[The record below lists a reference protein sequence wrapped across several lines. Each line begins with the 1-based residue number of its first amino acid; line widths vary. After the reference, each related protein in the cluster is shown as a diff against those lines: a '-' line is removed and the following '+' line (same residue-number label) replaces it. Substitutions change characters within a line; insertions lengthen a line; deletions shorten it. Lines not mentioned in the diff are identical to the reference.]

1 MANKFKVLILSLWV
15 CYSGFSQA
23 PAGFPFQSII
33 KDNNGAIA
41 KSTDAYVKCRIIR
54 STPTGTVS
62 YEEVHQVRT
71 NEDGIFSIIIGQ
83 GTRISGEISLYAVEW
98 GKDLYYL
105 NLKTVI
111 PSSTS
116 IRWYDPSLN
125 YTDIGTTQ
133 LWSVPYALY
142 AGNSNQA
149 NIISS
154 SINTSGLLTVNGGN
168 SMSNVILG
176 TNEANI
182 SLKAGKIGSLLTTD
196 SSGNAA
202 WTEIKNTRIV
212 SGVLKVVTLNTTVTG
227 DTVIPATSIVTTKLM
242 IPEVEVGD
250 PVFVTSV
257 EDNIGFNVY
266 SAFVAVNGEV
276 TIRLSNLQDQ
286 PAILSR
292 KKFSILIV
300 K

>member
-1 MANKFKVLILSLWV
+1 MATKIKVLILSLLA
-15 CYSGFSQA
+15 SLTGISQA

-33 KDNNGAIA
+33 KDNNGVLA

-54 STPTGTVS
+54 SMPTGTVS

-71 NEDGIFSIIIGQ
+71 NDDGIFSIIIGQ
-83 GTRISGEISLYAVEW
+83 GTRISGEMSLYAIDW
-98 GKDLYYL
+98 GKDLFYL

-116 IRWYDPSLN
+116 IKWFDPSLN

-142 AGNSNQA
+142 AGNSNQS

-154 SINTSGLLTVNGGN
+154 SINTTGLLTINGGN
-168 SMSNVILG
+168 SMSNAVLG
-176 TNEANI
+176 TNNATI
-182 SLKAGKIGSLLTTD
+182 GFKGGKSGSLLTTD
-196 SSGNAA
+196 SSGQVA
-202 WTEIKNTRIV
+202 WTEVKNTRLV
-212 SGVLKVVTLNTTVTG
+212 SGVLRVVTLYATVTG
-227 DTVIPATSIVTTKLM
+227 DTIIPATSLVTTKIL

-286 PAILSR
+286 PAVLSR
-292 KKFSILIV
+292 RKFSILIV

>member
-1 MANKFKVLILSLWV
+1 MANKFKVLILSLLA
-15 CYSGFSQA
+15 CYSGLCQA

-33 KDNNGAIA
+33 KDNNGVVA

-54 STPTGTVS
+54 SLPTGTVS

-71 NEDGIFSIIIGQ
+71 NDDGIFSIIIGQ

-98 GKDLYYL
+98 GKDLFYL

-154 SINTSGLLTVNGGN
+154 SLNTTGLLTVNGGN
-168 SMSNVILG
+168 SMNNVVLG
-176 TNEANI
+176 TNEATI
-182 SLKAGKIGSLLTTD
+182 GFKAGKKGSLLTTD
-196 SSGNAA
+196 STGQVA
-202 WTEIKNTRIV
+202 WTEIKNTRLV
-212 SGVLKVVTLNTTVTG
+212 SGILKVVTIYSTETG
-227 DTVIPATSIVTTKLM
+227 DTVIPATSLVTTKLL

-276 TIRLSNLQDQ
+276 TIRFSNLQDQ
-286 PAILSR
+286 PAVLSR
-292 KKFSILIV
+292 RKFSILIV

>member
-1 MANKFKVLILSLWV
+1 MATKIKVLILSLLA
-15 CYSGFSQA
+15 SLTGIGQA

-33 KDNNGAIA
+33 KDNNGVLA

-54 STPTGTVS
+54 SLPTGSVS
-62 YEEVHQVRT
+62 YEEVHQVKT
-71 NEDGIFSIIIGQ
+71 NDDGIFSIIIGQ
-83 GTRISGEISLYAVEW
+83 GTRISGEMSLYAIDW
-98 GKDLYYL
+98 GKDLFYL

-111 PSSTS
+111 PSNTS
-116 IRWYDPSLN
+116 IKWFDPSLN

-142 AGNSNQA
+142 AGNSNQS
-149 NIISS
+149 NITSS
-154 SINTSGLLTVNGGN
+154 SINTTGLLTINGGN
-168 SMSNVILG
+168 SMNNAVLG
-176 TNEANI
+176 TNNATI
-182 SLKAGKIGSLLTTD
+182 GFKGGKSGSLLTTD
-196 SSGNAA
+196 SSGQVA
-202 WTEIKNTRIV
+202 WTEVKNTRLV
-212 SGVLKVVTLNTTVTG
+212 SGVLRVVTLYATVTG
-227 DTVIPATSIVTTKLM
+227 DTIIPATSLVTTKIL

-286 PAILSR
+286 PAVLSR
-292 KKFSILIV
+292 RKFSILIV

>member
-1 MANKFKVLILSLWV
+1 MASKIKVLILSLLF
-15 CYSGFSQA
+15 CYSGWSQA

-33 KDNNGAIA
+33 KDNNGVIA

-54 STPTGTVS
+54 STPTGAVS

-125 YTDIGTTQ
+125 YTDIGSTQ

-168 SMSNVILG
+168 SLSNVILG

-182 SLKAGKIGSLLTTD
+182 ALKAGKIGSLLTTD

-202 WTEIKNTRIV
+202 WTDIKNTRIV

-227 DTVIPATSIVTTKLM
+227 DTVIPATSIVTTKLLL
-242 IPEVEVGD
+242 PEVAVGD

-257 EDNIGFNVY
+257 DDNIGFNVY

>member
-1 MANKFKVLILSLWV
+1 MATKIKVLILSLLA
-15 CYSGFSQA
+15 SLTGISQA

-33 KDNNGAIA
+33 KDNNGVLA

-54 STPTGTVS
+54 SLPTGSVS
-62 YEEVHQVRT
+62 YEEVHQVKT
-71 NEDGIFSIIIGQ
+71 NDDGIFSIIIGQ
-83 GTRISGEISLYAVEW
+83 GTRISGEMSLYAIDW
-98 GKDLYYL
+98 GKDLFYL

-111 PSSTS
+111 PSNTS
-116 IRWYDPSLN
+116 IKWFDPSLN

-154 SINTSGLLTVNGGN
+154 SLNTTGLLTVNGGN
-168 SMSNVILG
+168 SMNNVVLG
-176 TNEANI
+176 TNNATI
-182 SLKAGKIGSLLTTD
+182 GFKAGKSGSLLTTD
-196 SSGNAA
+196 SSGQVA
-202 WTEIKNTRIV
+202 WTEVKNTRLV
-212 SGVLKVVTLNTTVTG
+212 SGVLRVVTLYATVTG
-227 DTVIPATSIVTTKLM
+227 DTIIPATSLVTTKIL

-286 PAILSR
+286 PAVLSR
-292 KKFSILIV
+292 RKFSILIV

>member
-1 MANKFKVLILSLWV
+1 METKLKVLILSLFV
-15 CYSGFSQA
+15 CITGMSQA

-33 KDNNGAIA
+33 KDNNGVLA

-54 STPTGTVS
+54 SLPTGRVS

-71 NEDGIFSIIIGQ
+71 NDDGIFSIIIGQ
-83 GTRISGEISLYAVEW
+83 GTRISGEMSLYAVEW

-111 PSSTS
+111 PSSIS
-116 IRWYDPSLN
+116 IKWFDPSLN

-142 AGNSNQA
+142 SGNSNQA
-149 NIISS
+149 NITSS
-154 SINTSGLLTVNGGN
+154 AINTTGLLTVNGGN
-168 SMSNVILG
+168 SMNNAVLG
-176 TNEANI
+176 TNDATI
-182 SLKAGKIGSLLTTD
+182 GFKGGKSGSLLTTD
-196 SSGNAA
+196 SSGQVA
-202 WTEIKNTRIV
+202 WTEVKNTRLV
-212 SGVLKVVTLNTTVTG
+212 SGVLKVVTLYATVTG
-227 DTVIPATSIVTTKLM
+227 DTIIPATSLVTTKVM

-257 EDNIGFNVY
+257 DDNIGFNVY
-266 SAFVAVNGEV
+266 SAFVANTGEV

-286 PAILSR
+286 PAVLSR

>member
-1 MANKFKVLILSLWV
+1 MATKIKVLILSLLA
-15 CYSGFSQA
+15 CITGMSQA

-33 KDNNGAIA
+33 KDNNGVLA

-54 STPTGTVS
+54 SLPTGTVS

-71 NEDGIFSIIIGQ
+71 NDDGIFSIIIGQ
-83 GTRISGEISLYAVEW
+83 GTRISGEMSLYAIDW
-98 GKDLYYL
+98 GKDLFYL

-111 PSSTS
+111 PSNTS
-116 IRWYDPSLN
+116 IKWFDPSLN

-142 AGNSNQA
+142 AGNSNQS
-149 NIISS
+149 NITSS
-154 SINTSGLLTVNGGN
+154 SINTTGLLTINGGN
-168 SMSNVILG
+168 SMNNAVLG
-176 TNEANI
+176 TNNATI
-182 SLKAGKIGSLLTTD
+182 GFKPGKSGSLLTTD
-196 SSGNAA
+196 SSGQVA
-202 WTEIKNTRIV
+202 WTEVKNTRLV
-212 SGVLKVVTLNTTVTG
+212 SGVLRVVTLYSTVTG
-227 DTVIPATSIVTTKLM
+227 DTIIPATSLVTTKIL

-266 SAFVAVNGEV
+266 SAFVAVNGEI

-286 PAILSR
+286 PAVLSR
-292 KKFSILIV
+292 RKFSILIV

>member
-33 KDNNGAIA
+33 KDNNGVIA

-54 STPTGTVS
+54 SLPTGTVS

-71 NEDGIFSIIIGQ
+71 NDDGIFSIIIGQ

-168 SMSNVILG
+168 TMNNVVLG

-182 SLKAGKIGSLLTTD
+182 ALKAGKIGSLLTTD
-196 SSGNAA
+196 SSGNAS
-202 WTEIKNTRIV
+202 WTDIKNTRIV

-227 DTVIPATSIVTTKLM
+227 DTIIPATSIVTTKLL

-266 SAFVAVNGEV
+266 SAYVAMNGEV

>member
-1 MANKFKVLILSLWV
+1 M
-15 CYSGFSQA
+15 
-23 PAGFPFQSII
+23 
-33 KDNNGAIA
+33 
-41 KSTDAYVKCRIIR
+41 
-54 STPTGTVS
+54 
-62 YEEVHQVRT
+62 
-71 NEDGIFSIIIGQ
+71 
-83 GTRISGEISLYAVEW
+83 SLYAIDW
-98 GKDLYYL
+98 GKDLFYL

-116 IRWYDPSLN
+116 IKWFDPSLN

-142 AGNSNQA
+142 AGNSNQS

-154 SINTSGLLTVNGGN
+154 SINTTGLLTINGGN
-168 SMSNVILG
+168 SMSNAVLG
-176 TNEANI
+176 TNNATI
-182 SLKAGKIGSLLTTD
+182 GFKGGKSGSLLTTD
-196 SSGNAA
+196 SSGQVA
-202 WTEIKNTRIV
+202 WTEVKNTRLV
-212 SGVLKVVTLNTTVTG
+212 SGVLRVVTLYATVTG
-227 DTVIPATSIVTTKLM
+227 DTIIPATSLVTTKIL

-286 PAILSR
+286 PAVLSR
-292 KKFSILIV
+292 RKFSILIV

>member
-1 MANKFKVLILSLWV
+1 MATKIKVLILSLLA
-15 CYSGFSQA
+15 SLTGISQA

-33 KDNNGAIA
+33 KDNNGVLA

-54 STPTGTVS
+54 SLPTGSVS

-71 NEDGIFSIIIGQ
+71 NDDGIFSIIIGQ
-83 GTRISGEISLYAVEW
+83 GTRISGEMSLYAIDW
-98 GKDLYYL
+98 GKDLFYL

-111 PSSTS
+111 PSNTS
-116 IRWYDPSLN
+116 IKWFDPSLN

-154 SINTSGLLTVNGGN
+154 SLNTTGLLTVNGGN
-168 SMSNVILG
+168 SMNNVVLG
-176 TNEANI
+176 TNNANI
-182 SLKAGKIGSLLTTD
+182 GFKGGKSGSLLTTD
-196 SSGNAA
+196 SSGQVA
-202 WTEIKNTRIV
+202 WTEVKNTRLV
-212 SGVLKVVTLNTTVTG
+212 SGVLRVVTLYATVTG
-227 DTVIPATSIVTTKLM
+227 DTIIPATSLVTTKIL

-286 PAILSR
+286 PAVLSR
-292 KKFSILIV
+292 RKFSILIV

>member
-15 CYSGFSQA
+15 CYTGFSQA

-33 KDNNGAIA
+33 KDNNGVIA

-54 STPTGTVS
+54 SLPTGTVS

-71 NEDGIFSIIIGQ
+71 NDDGIFSIIIGQ

-154 SINTSGLLTVNGGN
+154 SLNTNGLLTVNGGN
-168 SMSNVILG
+168 SMSNAIIG
-176 TNEANI
+176 TNEATI
-182 SLKAGKIGSLLTTD
+182 GFKPGKAGSLLTTD
-196 SSGNAA
+196 SSGQVS

-227 DTVIPATSIVTTKLM
+227 DTIIPATSIVTTKLL

-266 SAFVAVNGEV
+266 SAYVAMNGEV

-286 PAILSR
+286 PAVISR

>member
-1 MANKFKVLILSLWV
+1 MATKIKVLILSLLASLTV
-15 CYSGFSQA
+15 LSQA

-33 KDNNGAIA
+33 KDNNGVIA
-41 KSTDAYVKCRIIR
+41 KSMDAYVKCRIIR
-54 STPTGTVS
+54 SLPTGNVS

-71 NEDGIFSIIIGQ
+71 NDDGIFSIIIGQ
-83 GTRISGEISLYAVEW
+83 GTRISGEMSLYAIDW
-98 GKDLYYL
+98 GKDLFYL

-116 IRWYDPSLN
+116 IKWYDPSLN

-149 NIISS
+149 NITSS
-154 SINTSGLLTVNGGN
+154 SLNTTGLLTVNGGN
-168 SMSNVILG
+168 SMNNVVLG
-176 TNEANI
+176 TNNATI
-182 SLKAGKIGSLLTTD
+182 GFKAGKSGSLLTTD
-196 SSGNAA
+196 STGQVA
-202 WTEIKNTRIV
+202 WTEVKNTRLV
-212 SGVLKVVTLNTTVTG
+212 SGVLKVVTIFSTVTG
-227 DTVIPATSIVTTKLM
+227 DTIIPATSLVTTKIM
-242 IPEVEVGD
+242 IPEVEIGD

-286 PAILSR
+286 PAVLSR
-292 KKFSILIV
+292 RKFSILIV

>member
-1 MANKFKVLILSLWV
+1 MATKIKVLILSLLA
-15 CYSGFSQA
+15 SLTGISQA

-33 KDNNGAIA
+33 KDNNGVLA

-54 STPTGTVS
+54 SMPTGKVS

-71 NEDGIFSIIIGQ
+71 NDDGIFSIIIGQ
-83 GTRISGEISLYAVEW
+83 GTRISGEMSLYAIDW
-98 GKDLYYL
+98 GKDLFYL

-116 IRWYDPSLN
+116 IKWFDPSLN

-142 AGNSNQA
+142 AGNSNQS

-154 SINTSGLLTVNGGN
+154 SINTTGLLTINGGN
-168 SMSNVILG
+168 SMSNAVLG
-176 TNEANI
+176 TNNATI
-182 SLKAGKIGSLLTTD
+182 GFKGGKSGSLLTTD
-196 SSGNAA
+196 SSGQVA
-202 WTEIKNTRIV
+202 WTEVKNTRLV
-212 SGVLKVVTLNTTVTG
+212 SGVLRVVTLYATVTG
-227 DTVIPATSIVTTKLM
+227 DTIIPATSLVTTKIL

-286 PAILSR
+286 PAVLSR
-292 KKFSILIV
+292 RKFSILIV